1 MGEEVYPLILLTVSG
16 GISSFPEDGTTFPAL
31 IHAADGAL
39 YRAKENGRNR
49 IVMAHHDQI
58 QDAV

>member
-16 GISSFPEDGTTFPAL
+16 GMSSFPEVGTTFPTL
-31 IHAADGAL
+31 IHAAYVAL
-39 YRAKENGRNR
+39 YRAKEKGRSH